1 MAILGALEIAFSEH
15 PHLQVLLTAPA
26 PDPGF
31 EAIEQRFEQWCSQQP
46 EVFSYRASLGST
58 NFLSLVSLSA
68 GLVGNSSS
76 GLLEVPS
83 LGVPTLN
90 IGSRQQGRVRA
101 SSVID
106 AQPTVSDISAGLRQ
120 MVSPEFQEL
129 ARKTSNPIAGEAPS
143 HAIIEV
149 IRATDFSAMGPKLFY
164 DLETTT

>member
-1 MAILGALEIAFSEH
+1 
-15 PHLQVLLTAPA
+15 
-26 PDPGF
+26 
-31 EAIEQRFEQWCSQQP
+31 
-46 EVFSYRASLGST
+46 VFSYRASLGST

-106 AQPTVSDISAGLRQ
+106 VKPTASDISAGLQ
-120 MVSPEFQEL
+120 EMVSPEFQES
-129 ARKTSNPIAGEAPS
+129 ARIASSPIAGEQPS
-143 HAIIEV
+143 HAITQAIA
-149 IRATDFSAMGPKLFY
+149 ATDFFSMGPKLFY
-164 DLETTT
+164 DLEATT